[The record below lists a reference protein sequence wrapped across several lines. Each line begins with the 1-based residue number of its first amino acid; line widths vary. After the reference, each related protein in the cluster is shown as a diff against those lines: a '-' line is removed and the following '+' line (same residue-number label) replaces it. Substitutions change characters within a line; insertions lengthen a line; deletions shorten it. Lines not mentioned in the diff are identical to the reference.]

1 MKGVS
6 NEAAVNKPGIGIT
19 ALPADIRNSNILTNE
34 NLGLLASVPE
44 LPFVNAAFEDDR
56 LKNIIQYY
64 SIDPAEMEKELH
76 YYATGLLDAGKI
88 NEAWQVLLALN

>member
-1 MKGVS
+1 MDNINEVVS
-6 NEAAVNKPGIGIT
+6 RGKQGIGIT

-44 LPFVNAAFEDDR
+44 LPFVDAAFEDDR

-64 SIDPAEMEKELH
+64 SINPEEMEKELH
-76 YYATGLLDAGKI
+76 YYAKELLDAGKI